1 MYISPQKSF
10 VIFIVG
16 LSLHSS
22 SELCRLF
29 SSILLT
35 LQVADTLTQPTIAVK
50 NSTKKILR
58 IKATK
63 GRPLFVSVR
72 YCIYRLDSIYGFIF
86 LLRPYGFRSIVLPLC
101 ITAPVVLSVVVPSV
115 VIALLPAT
123 GIV

>member
-16 LSLHSS
+16 LS
-22 SELCRLF
+22 
-29 SSILLT
+29 
-35 LQVADTLTQPTIAVK
+35 PTIAVK

-86 LLRPYGFRSIVLPLC
+86 FVK
-101 ITAPVVLSVVVPSV
+101 
-115 VIALLPAT
+115 ALW
-123 GIV
+123 V

>member
-1 MYISPQKSF
+1 MCYKNHMYISPQKSF

-72 YCIYRLDSIYGFIF
+72 YCIYRLDSIYGFYF
-86 LLRPYGFRSIVLPLC
+86 FVK
-101 ITAPVVLSVVVPSV
+101 
-115 VIALLPAT
+115 ALL
-123 GIV
+123 V

>member
-86 LLRPYGFRSIVLPLC
+86 FVK
-101 ITAPVVLSVVVPSV
+101 
-115 VIALLPAT
+115 ALL
-123 GIV
+123 V

>member
-63 GRPLFVSVR
+63 GRPLFVIFT
-72 YCIYRLDSIYGFIF
+72 YCIYRLDSIYS
-86 LLRPYGFRSIVLPLC
+86 LVLALVYGLRSILLPLC
-101 ITAPVVLSVVVPSV
+101 ITVCVVLSIVEPSTDMFR
-115 VIALLPAT
+115 LPAT
-123 GIV
+123 VIV